1 MSDKKL
7 AAILVAGGLCVLTAT
22 ADAAPMDSR
31 TSAEK
36 ELAASTAAARDG
48 AEKRDAGVSTGKMVV
63 SVSRITVNG
72 AKRMTEDDVKA
83 LLPELKKERVNIRK
97 LSMQIQAVN
106 DTGALVLATE
116 FRPAGAGAYDVTIN
130 VEEKKSD
137 HFRVSVSNTGTEY
150 TGDWR
155 TGLSY
160 VNTNLSHAA
169 DTFGISFV
177 TSPSELSD
185 VKVGAI
191 SYRRLLPEQQGAV
204 LLSASYGD
212 VKLEGFQNIS
222 GLYDLNMGG
231 KSTNVDLHY
240 QQNIAYTSREKDI
253 LDFGLSYKKNKTDY
267 DFRFGGTPVGYENE
281 YNVLMGSVHFIHSE
295 RQANSFFRYNVG
307 LAHNFSGSDRDYERV
322 MPGSDTH
329 FTLLRAG
336 ANYQVRSTSDWIGA
350 LRLQGQYTNN
360 HVVAAEQ
367 IGAGGQM
374 SVRGFD
380 ERAIGADK
388 GIVGSLEIYTP
399 EIAKNT
405 RLVAFTDFASLWN
418 NTDSRTGTAF
428 SSDRIASAGLG
439 VRYNDAK
446 SGFSLS
452 LDYAKIL
459 RDADKVDLGASKQ
472 NGKRWNL
479 TASMDF

>member
-1 MSDKKL
+1 MTDKKL
-7 AAILVAGGLCVLTAT
+7 AALLVAGGLCLLTGT
-22 ADAAPMDSR
+22 AGAAPTDSR

-48 AEKRDAGVSTGKMVV
+48 AEKRDAGVSTDKMVV
-63 SVSRITVNG
+63 SVHRITVNG
-72 AKRMTEDDVKA
+72 TKRMTEDAVKA

-97 LSMQIQAVN
+97 LSMQIQTVN

-116 FRPAGAGAYDVTIN
+116 FHPAGAGAYDVTIN
-130 VEEKKSD
+130 VEEKKRD
-137 HFRVSVSNTGTEY
+137 HVRLSVSNTGTEY
-150 TGDWR
+150 TGQWR
-155 TGLSY
+155 TALSY
-160 VNTNLSHAA
+160 VNTNLSDAA
-169 DTFGISFV
+169 DLLGVSFV
-177 TSPSELSD
+177 TSPSELSK
-185 VKVGAI
+185 VKVGAV
-191 SYRRLLPEQQGAV
+191 SYRHPLPAQQGAV

-212 VKLEGFQNIS
+212 VKLEGFNSIS

-253 LDFGLSYKKNKTDY
+253 FDFGLSYKRSKSDY
-267 DFRFGGTPVGYENE
+267 NFNFAGTPVGYDNT
-281 YNVLMGSVHFIHSE
+281 YSVLMASVNFIHSE

-307 LAHNFSGSDRDYERV
+307 LAHNFSGSDKDYERV

-336 ANYQVRSTSDWIGA
+336 ANYQVRTESDWIGA
-350 LRLQGQYTNN
+350 LRLQAQYTNK
-360 HVVAAEQ
+360 HIVAAEQ

-405 RLVAFTDFASLWN
+405 RLVAFTDFAALAN

-439 VRYNDAK
+439 VRYTNPK

-459 RDADKVDLGASKQ
+459 RDADKVNLAASKQ
-472 NGKRWNL
+472 NSRRWNL
-479 TASMDF
+479 MASMDF